1 MSRAVLVARTCA
13 RARVSS
19 AASLAF
25 VSIILGGCAV
35 GPNYHRPAVVTPT
48 AFSEPRPWKA
58 AEPKDTLPKSDWWTI
73 FHDPTLDQLE
83 KQAQTAN
90 PNLQAALA
98 HYDAALALAGVS
110 RAALLPSVSVNANG
124 SRERF
129 SANRQTP
136 NNSTRFAYTTN
147 SFEIPLQLNYEL
159 DVFGKARR
167 ALESARAA
175 AESQGSIYQNVLL
188 SLQSAVAQDYFN
200 LRSLRAQ
207 QDIFAK
213 NIALLQDALDLVQ
226 KLRAGGVNSDV
237 DYYQAQAQLETVR
250 GAALT
255 VDQNIADQI
264 HALAVVIGQN
274 PESFSITLDNILPD
288 PPVVPVGLPS
298 DLLERR
304 PDVAAAE
311 RNVASLNAQI
321 GVAKAAF
328 FPSISLNGFAG
339 YNSSDLNKLFDASSR
354 EWGFGPSVDVPIF
367 RGGLLTANLRVAKAN
382 YEAGVANYRAQVL
395 TAFEEV
401 ENGLSDLHVLDEQN
415 IVLKRA
421 VETSQHLYDLSS
433 SRYQNGLVSYLE
445 VIDAQRTLL
454 QNRLSLTQNE
464 AQRLAATIVL
474 IKAVGGGW

>member
-1 MSRAVLVARTCA
+1 MRAPAWFPDALALT
-13 RARVSS
+13 
-19 AASLAF
+19 LAF
-25 VSIILGGCAV
+25 GGTIFAGCAV
-35 GPNYHRPAVVTPT
+35 GPNYHRPTIATPT

-58 AEPKDTLPKSDWWTI
+58 AEPKDTLPKSNWWAI

-83 KQAQTAN
+83 KQAQAAN

-98 HYDAALALAGVS
+98 HYDAALAIAGVS
-110 RAALLPSVSVNANG
+110 RAALLPSLSVNANA
-124 SRERF
+124 SRDRY

-136 NNSTRFAYTTN
+136 NSSTRFAYTTN
-147 SFEIPLQLNYEL
+147 SFEIPLQLSYEL

-175 AESQGSIYQNVLL
+175 AEAQGAIYQNVLL
-188 SLQSAVAQDYFN
+188 SLQAAVAQNYFN

-207 QDIFAK
+207 QDIFGK

-250 GAALT
+250 SAALA
-255 VDQNIADQI
+255 VDQNIGDQL
-264 HALAVVIGQN
+264 HALAVVTGQN
-274 PESFSITLDNILPD
+274 PEAFSIRLENALPD
-288 PPVVPVGLPS
+288 PPIVPVGLPS

-304 PDVAAAE
+304 PDIAAAE
-311 RNVASLNAQI
+311 RSVASLNAEI

-339 YNSSDLNKLFDASSR
+339 FNSADVSKLFDASSR
-354 EWGFGPSVDVPIF
+354 EWGFGPAVDIPIF
-367 RGGLLTANLRVAKAN
+367 RGGLLTANYRVAQAN
-382 YEAGVANYRAQVL
+382 YEASVANYRAQVL

-415 IVLKRA
+415 MVLKRA
-421 VETSQHLYDLSS
+421 VDTSQHLYELSS

>member
-1 MSRAVLVARTCA
+1 MSRTALLA
-13 RARVSS
+13 RARACVSS
-19 AASLAF
+19 TTTSLLAATIFA
-25 VSIILGGCAV
+25 GCAV
-35 GPNYHRPAVVTPT
+35 GPNYQRPTVDTPT
-48 AFSEPRPWKA
+48 AFSEPRPWKT
-58 AEPKDTLPKSDWWTI
+58 AEPKDTLPKSAWWTI

-83 KQAQTAN
+83 KEAQVAN

-110 RAALLPSVSVNANG
+110 RAALLPSLSLNADG
-124 SRERF
+124 SRERY

-136 NNSTRFAYTTN
+136 NNATRFAYTTN
-147 SFEIPLQLNYEL
+147 SFEVPLQLSYEL

-175 AESQGSIYQNVLL
+175 AEAQGAIYQNVLL
-188 SLQSAVAQDYFN
+188 SLQAAVAQNYFN

-250 GAALT
+250 SAALA
-255 VDQNIADQI
+255 VDQNIADQL
-264 HALAVVIGQN
+264 HALAVVTRRN
-274 PESFSITLDNILPD
+274 PENFSIKLDMTLPD
-288 PPVVPVGLPS
+288 PPIVPVGLPS

-311 RNVASLNAQI
+311 RNVASLNADI

-339 YNSSDLNKLFDASSR
+339 YNSADLSKLFDASSR
-354 EWGFGPSVDVPIF
+354 EWGIGPSVDVPIF
-367 RGGLLTANLRVAKAN
+367 RGGLLTANYRVAKAN

-415 IVLKRA
+415 VVLKRA
-421 VETSQHLYDLSS
+421 VDTSQHLYDLSS

>member
-1 MSRAVLVARTCA
+1 MRSTVLSVSAVAFPALATLLF
-13 RARVSS
+13 S
-19 AASLAF
+19 A
-25 VSIILGGCAV
+25 CAV
-35 GPNYHRPAVVTPT
+35 GPNYHRPTIDTPT
-48 AFSEPRPWKA
+48 AFSGPRPWKA
-58 AEPKDTLPKSDWWTI
+58 AEPKDTLPKADWWSI
-73 FHDPTLDQLE
+73 FHDPVLDQLE
-83 KQAQTAN
+83 QQAQAAN

-110 RAALLPSVSVNANG
+110 RAALLPSLSVNANAT
-124 SRERF
+124 RERF

-136 NNSTRFAYTTN
+136 NNATRFAYTTN
-147 SFEIPLQLNYEL
+147 SFEVPLQLSYEF

-175 AESQGSIYQNVLL
+175 AEAQGAIYQNVLL
-188 SLQSAVAQDYFN
+188 TLQAGVAQNYFN
-200 LRSLRAQ
+200 LRSLYAQ

-213 NIALLQDALDLVQ
+213 NIALLQDALDLVE

-250 GAALT
+250 SAALA
-255 VDQNIADQI
+255 VDQSVAEAM
-264 HALAVVIGQN
+264 HALAVLTGRN
-274 PESFSITLDNILPD
+274 PETFSIKVEPALPH
-288 PPVVPVGLPS
+288 PPIIPVGVPS

-304 PDVAAAE
+304 PDVSAAE
-311 RNVASLNAQI
+311 RNVASLNAEI

-328 FPSISLNGFAG
+328 FPSVSLTGFAG
-339 YNSSDLNKLFDASSR
+339 VNSSEINKLFDLSSR
-354 EWGFGPSVDVPIF
+354 EWGVGPSVDIPIF
-367 RGGLLTANLRVAKAN
+367 RGGLLTANYRVAKAN

-415 IVLKRA
+415 IVLNRA

-464 AQRLAATIVL
+464 TQRLAATIVL
-474 IKAVGGGW
+474 IKAIGGGW

>member
-1 MSRAVLVARTCA
+1 MSCAVSERA
-13 RARVSS
+13 RAMNRLIAQAIFS
-19 AASLAF
+19 ASLLA
-25 VSIILGGCAV
+25 GCAV
-35 GPNYHRPAVVTPT
+35 GPNYHRPSLETPS

-58 AEPKDTLPKSDWWTI
+58 AEPKDTLPKSDWWAI
-73 FHDPTLDQLE
+73 FNDSTLDQLE
-83 KQAQTAN
+83 RKAQAAN

-98 HYDAALALAGVS
+98 HYDAALAIAGVS
-110 RAALLPSVSVNANG
+110 RAALFPSASVNANA
-124 SRERF
+124 SREHY
-129 SANRQTP
+129 SGNRQTP
-136 NNSTRFAYTTN
+136 NNATRFAYTTN
-147 SFEIPLQLNYEL
+147 SFEIPLQLSYEL

-167 ALESARAA
+167 ALESARDA
-175 AESQGSIYQNVLL
+175 AESQGAVYQNVLL
-188 SLQSAVAQDYFN
+188 SLQAGVAQNYYN
-200 LRSLRAQ
+200 LRSLKAQ
-207 QDIFAK
+207 QAIFAQ
-213 NIALLQDALDLVQ
+213 NIALLKDALELVE

-250 GAALT
+250 SAALT
-255 VDQNIADQI
+255 VDQNILDQL
-264 HALAVVIGQN
+264 HALAVLTGQN
-274 PESFSITLDNILPD
+274 PEGFSINIDIRLPD
-288 PPVVPVGLPS
+288 PPIIPVGLPS

-304 PDVAAAE
+304 PDIAAQE
-311 RNVASLNAQI
+311 RTVASLNAQI

-328 FPSISLNGFAG
+328 FPSIQLNGFAG
-339 YNSSDLNKLFDASSR
+339 FNSADVSKLFESASR
-354 EWGFGPSVDVPIF
+354 EWGFGPTVDVPIF
-367 RGGLLTANLRVAKAN
+367 RGGLLTANYRVAKAN

-421 VETSQHLYDLSS
+421 VDTSQHLYDLSS

-464 AQRLAATIVL
+464 TQRLAATIIL